1 MTSNDFSVSFAPV
14 KSNYLKNFT
23 ILFLFIVSLYS
34 CNSSIDNKAN
44 LEKLKKQKVDLE
56 TKIAA
61 LEEELKKSDTSSLN
75 DKKTEVSIMSLV
87 PQIFKTFIEV
97 QGRVDAEESVSLS
110 SEIPGTI
117 IKINVNP
124 GDNVLKNQV
133 LAETDTRIIQQQ
145 LQDLETNYEL
155 AKQVFFKQENL
166 WTEKIGTEIQFLQA
180 KTNKESLE
188 KKISMIQE
196 QLKMSKI
203 ISPINGTVD
212 GINIKIGQP
221 VFPGM
226 AAISVVNFNKLKVK
240 AEVAES
246 FVSKIKNGNEVLLIF
261 PDMNDSVFSKVTY
274 SSRTINA
281 LSRTFA
287 IEVALNS
294 NKEFQPN
301 MVAKLK
307 INDYKSSAP
316 LIVIPIKFIQ
326 KTTNDSFVMIAEN
339 GKVVNKK
346 ISIGNQY
353 NGNAEIISGLNN
365 GDLLITDGYDLV
377 FEGDNIIIK
386 K

>member
-346 ISIGNQY
+346 ISIANQY

>member
-155 AKQVFFKQENL
+155 AKEVFFKQENL

-346 ISIGNQY
+346 ISIANQY